1 VPTQFSTMVDESTA
15 DSGGTGVSPVLPPV
29 RDVHLRE
36 DVVMGIAFNDSPSD
50 EVGHSL
56 EGIEVLPD

>member
-1 VPTQFSTMVDESTA
+1 MVDESTA